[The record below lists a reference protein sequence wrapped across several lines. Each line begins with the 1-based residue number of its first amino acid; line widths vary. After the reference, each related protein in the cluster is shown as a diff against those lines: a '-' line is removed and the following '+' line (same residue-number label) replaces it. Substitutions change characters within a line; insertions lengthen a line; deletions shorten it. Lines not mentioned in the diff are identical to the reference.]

1 MTRTM
6 TSNKTAATFETGH
19 EPKLACPNCASV
31 GIDTFY
37 GVSDIPVHSC
47 LLMPTREAALEY
59 PRGDLKLGFC
69 GQCGFVF
76 NTLFRPEVHEYS
88 TAYEETQ
95 GFSPT
100 FNAFARKL
108 AADVIKKHDLHH
120 KTILEIGCGKGEF
133 LVLLCQLANNHGIGI
148 DPGYVPQRT
157 PPEVAPRIEFIQ
169 DFYGPKYAHLMAD
182 FICCRHTLEHIAPT
196 LEFMQ
201 SIRKT
206 IGDRKDTVIF
216 FELPDVY
223 RVLTEGAFWDIY
235 YEHCTYF
242 SLGSL
247 ARLFRQTGFE
257 VTELEAVYD
266 KQYLLLTAI
275 PADGPTEASLAEEDD
290 LAEMSRSVEAFPA
303 IVKKSILGWRKF
315 VDDAVARGEK
325 VVLWGS
331 GSKGVSF
338 LSTLALGDAIE
349 YVVDINPYRQGH
361 FMPST
366 GQEIIAPETLK
377 DYQPD
382 HVIVM
387 NPIYCD
393 EIQADL
399 DRLGVSAKICAV

>member
-1 MTRTM
+1 MSKATAP
-6 TSNKTAATFETGH
+6 NKTAASFEIA
-19 EPKLACPNCASV
+19 EDAQLKCPNCDST
-31 GIDTFY
+31 GIHTFY
-37 GVSDIPVHSC
+37 SVRDIPVHSC
-47 LLMPTREAALEY
+47 LLMPTREAALNY

-69 GQCGFVF
+69 RGCGFVF

-100 FNAFARKL
+100 FNAFAKEL
-108 AADVIKKHDLHH
+108 AADLIRKHDLHG

-133 LVLLCQLANNHGIGI
+133 LVLLCQLAQNQGIGI

-157 PPEVAPRIEFIQ
+157 PEEVAPRIEFIQ
-169 DFYGPKYAHLMAD
+169 DFYGEKYAHLMAD
-182 FICCRHTLEHIAPT
+182 LICCRHTLEHIAPT
-196 LEFMQ
+196 LEFMR
-201 SIRKT
+201 SLRKT
-206 IGDRKDTVIF
+206 IGDRKDTVVF

-223 RVLTEGAFWDIY
+223 RVLEEGAFWDIY

-266 KQYLLLTAI
+266 KQYLLLTAT
-275 PADGPTEASLAEEDD
+275 PAAEATSPNLQAEDD
-290 LAEMSRSVEAFPA
+290 LDTMAATVEAFPA
-303 IVKKSILGWRKF
+303 VVEKAISGWRRF
-315 VDDAVARGEK
+315 VDDAVSRNEK

-338 LSTLALGDAIE
+338 LSTLAIDDAID

-366 GQEIIAPETLK
+366 GQEIIGPDRLPEVR
-377 DYQPD
+377 PD

-393 EIQADL
+393 EIQKDL
-399 DRLGVSAKICAV
+399 DRLGVKAKLHAV

>member
-6 TSNKTAATFETGH
+6 VDNKTAASFETG
-19 EPKLACPNCASV
+19 KDAQLACPNCASV
-31 GIDTFY
+31 GVHTFY
-37 GVSDIPVHSC
+37 SVNDIPVHSC
-47 LLMPTREAALEY
+47 LLMPTRDAALNY

-69 GQCGFVF
+69 RTCGFVF

-100 FNAFARKL
+100 FNAFAREL
-108 AADVIKKHDLHH
+108 AADVIKKHDLSD

-133 LVLLCQLANNHGIGI
+133 LVLLCQLANNRGIGI

-157 PPEVAPRIEFIQ
+157 PSEVAPRIEFIQ
-169 DFYGPKYAHLMAD
+169 DFYGDKYAHLMAD
-182 FICCRHTLEHIAPT
+182 FVCCRHTLEHIAPT
-196 LEFMQ
+196 LDFMQ
-201 SIRKT
+201 SIRRT
-206 IGDRKDTVIF
+206 IGDRKDTVVF

-223 RVLTEGAFWDIY
+223 RVLEEGAFWDIY

-275 PADGPTEASLAEEDD
+275 PADGPTAPSLAEEDD
-290 LAEMSRSVEAFPA
+290 LPEMTRSVEAFPS
-303 IVKKSILGWRKF
+303 IVEASILGWRQF
-315 VDDAVARGEK
+315 VDDAVGRNEK

-338 LSTLALGDAIE
+338 LSTLALQDAIE

-366 GQEIIAPETLK
+366 GQEIIAPDRLVE
-377 DYQPD
+377 YRPD

-387 NPIYCD
+387 NPVYCN

-399 DRLGVSAKICAV
+399 DRLGVKASLRAV